1 MGRHF
6 IVCILSTIVLCS
18 CGSTK
23 SMTYLQKTSTDSVVT
38 AAKAQEIKLQP
49 YDKISIVV
57 SSRDPKL
64 SALFNLPA
72 VSGTVGNNDSV
83 SVNGVAKYT
92 VDGKGNIDF
101 PVIGSLSV
109 AGLSRDSI
117 SKMIKRKL
125 ADGQL
130 LADCVVTVEFVNLGL
145 SVLGEVNAP
154 GRYSID
160 RDCITILDA
169 ISMAGDITRH
179 GNRRKV
185 TVMRTE
191 NGVQK
196 SYTLNLLSAE
206 DALSSPA
213 YYLRQNDIVYVSN
226 K

>member
-49 YDKISIVV
+49 YDNISIVV

-64 SALFNLPA
+64 SALLNLPA

-117 SKMIKRKL
+117 SKMIKRRL

-185 TVMRTE
+185 PVLRTE
-191 NGVQK
+191 DGEQQ

>member
-72 VSGTVGNNDSV
+72 VLGTVGNNDSV

-117 SKMIKRKL
+117 SKMIKRRL

-179 GNRRKV
+179 GNRRNV

-191 NGVQK
+191 DGVQK

>member
-1 MGRHF
+1 MIFTVSPF
-6 IVCILSTIVLCS
+6 IEN
-18 CGSTK
+18 
-23 SMTYLQKTSTDSVVT
+23 TS
-38 AAKAQEIKLQP
+38 
-49 YDKISIVV
+49 
-57 SSRDPKL
+57 
-64 SALFNLPA
+64 NA
-72 VSGTVGNNDSV
+72 VSVIVPTFRSGQ
-83 SVNGVAKYT
+83 
-92 VDGKGNIDF
+92 DGHH
-101 PVIGSLSV
+101 
-109 AGLSRDSI
+109 AH
-117 SKMIKRKL
+117 
-125 ADGQL
+125 AH
-130 LADCVVTVEFVNLGL
+130 ADCVVTVEFVNLGL

-191 NGVQK
+191 DGVQK